1 MIKWTSKSVPKSSSN
16 PHFWAAL
23 IGPVLTGSAA
33 TPRMIAWHCS
43 MACVTQ
49 VGPFKDGWC
58 PCPQI
63 RWLAVGLEH
72 EFCFSRYWECH
83 HPNWLSYFSDG
94 LKPPTRPCWLV
105 MKWGLC
111 YSLLS
116 RMCIQVGIPM
126 INQYF
131 MGWNRSVFK
140 AHVDRIKICLHQ

>member
-1 MIKWTSKSVPKSSSN
+1 MWFSIAMSVYQRVDLPTDYWTPFIVYCRSQALHCKPNKGYFSSYRTKF
-16 PHFWAAL
+16 PYKYLGTL
-23 IGPVLTGSAA
+23 ITWLVVWN
-33 TPRMIAWHCS
+33 IFYCS
-43 MACVTQ
+43 
-49 VGPFKDGWC
+49 
-58 PCPQI
+58 I
-63 RWLAVGLEH
+63 
-72 EFCFSRYWECH
+72 YWECH